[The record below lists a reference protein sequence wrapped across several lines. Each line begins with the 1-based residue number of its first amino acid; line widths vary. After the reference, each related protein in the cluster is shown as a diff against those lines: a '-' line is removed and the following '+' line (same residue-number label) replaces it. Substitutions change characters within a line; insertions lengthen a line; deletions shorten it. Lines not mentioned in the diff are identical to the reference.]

1 MKSTP
6 IEDLIDESVT
16 DEEEMERD
24 ISSIANDIKNSS
36 TMHESGVQFQNEID
50 SMRNQLE
57 ELKRQQNQG
66 APPPPSTSTS
76 TATKI
81 RVVEEAENIFESI
94 FRYKK
99 IEDIIEIVSLI
110 CVYVIFTLNAFVD
123 FIDNM
128 IPYMFYHYN
137 PIIKGLLFV
146 IVYRAINFFLIKLLK
161 NTA

>member
-6 IEDLIDESVT
+6 IENLIDDESVT

-36 TMHESGVQFQNEID
+36 TMQESGVQFQNEID

-57 ELKRQQNQG
+57 ELKKQQNQG
-66 APPPPSTSTS
+66 APPPPSTS

-128 IPYMFYHYN
+128 IPYMFYNYN

>member
-66 APPPPSTSTS
+66 APPPPSTS